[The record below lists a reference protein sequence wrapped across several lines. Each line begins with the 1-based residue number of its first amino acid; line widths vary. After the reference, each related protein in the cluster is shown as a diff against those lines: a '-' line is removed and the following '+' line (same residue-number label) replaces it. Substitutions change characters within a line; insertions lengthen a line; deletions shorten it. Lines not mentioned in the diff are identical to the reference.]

1 MAAAQTCSLRYSSL
15 STTQRRSGNCFLLHI
30 FAGLVTDNA
39 RYMFDKNL
47 RLLVMVQS
55 KHN

>member
-1 MAAAQTCSLRYSSL
+1 MAAAQTCSPRYSSL
-15 STTQRRSGNCFLLHI
+15 STTQRRSGNCFLPHI
-30 FAGLVTDNA
+30 FAGPVTDNA

-47 RLLVMVQS
+47 RLLVMGQS